1 MFLSSFCVVFC
12 IVFIP
17 FRASVAT
24 LIFHF
29 VSVVLDESKSF
40 NTVVGIYQEG
50 SAESAAEALSAM
62 LSSDAIVVR
71 EGQEIKI
78 PSTTLVPGDIVRLSL
93 GERVPA
99 DLRMIEVKNL
109 TTQEATLT
117 GESVPVDKTIEA
129 MVETAGDPNNALPL
143 GDRRNMCYSATLVAS
158 GSGTGVVVT
167 TGDHTE
173 IGTINELV
181 NKVET
186 KRTAV
191 LQQIDQVST
200 WLAIFIIIV
209 AILTWLIAFFITKED
224 ALDALT
230 TALVS
235 AVAMVPAGLEAIVT
249 MTYAWA
255 VSNMAKQNA
264 IIRALPSVETLGS
277 VSIICSDKTGTRNQ
291 CIPT

>member
-1 MFLSSFCVVFC
+1 M
-12 IVFIP
+12 
-17 FRASVAT
+17 
-24 LIFHF
+24 
-29 VSVVLDESKSF
+29 LDESKSF